1 MLCTNECSAF
11 QRITVYEEKMKLLN
25 EQSSGG
31 NKSTSESAVSN
42 EMLQGQIVDLKS
54 QLNALRN
61 ENVKLKEG
69 LAKAKQAGQQ
79 YKQLA
84 DSAEKQV
91 RLNRQTLK
99 KKDKLVSPF

>member
-1 MLCTNECSAF
+1 MIYF
-11 QRITVYEEKMKLLN
+11 
-25 EQSSGG
+25 
-31 NKSTSESAVSN
+31 
-42 EMLQGQIVDLKS
+42 KS

-84 DSAEKQV
+84 DSAGKAGEIKKTEK
-91 RLNRQTLK
+91 N
-99 KKDKLVSPF
+99 DKLVSTL